1 MGMVPLKITNLVFTS
16 DPLQLSKVLS
26 LIYHIV
32 FISQPFICCNL
43 IRQPF
48 CKQ

>member
-26 LIYHIV
+26 
-32 FISQPFICCNL
+32 
-43 IRQPF
+43 
-48 CKQ
+48 